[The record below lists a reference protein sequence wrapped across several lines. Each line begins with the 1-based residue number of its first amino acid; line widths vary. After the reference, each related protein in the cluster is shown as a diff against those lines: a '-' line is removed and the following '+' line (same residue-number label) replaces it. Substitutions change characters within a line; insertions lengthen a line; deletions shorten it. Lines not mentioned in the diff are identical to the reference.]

1 MLAPRS
7 DEKGR
12 PEIPARRLFL
22 LFIVRFAIKLSRT
35 AIARAHVFHS
45 EQKSDNLKPQKKSSK
60 RQPTGRQS
68 SSVVVDNLTDDDRDV

>member
-45 EQKSDNLKPQKKSSK
+45 EQKSAQKKSSK

-68 SSVVVDNLTDDDRDV
+68 SSVVVDNLTDDDRDG